1 MISLINSE
9 DSTVEILPQDGGPYF
24 LDVNGT
30 IASSGY
36 VKVLVS
42 TDGVNYSPLTTGIG
56 IDLSINDDYNAVI
69 TLPGDAFVK
78 FDATNIGATGVK
90 INLVKV

>member
-9 DSTVEILPQDGGPYF
+9 DSTVEILPQDGGSYF

-30 IASSGY
+30 IAGSGT

-42 TDGVNYSPLTTGIG
+42 IDGTNYSPLTTSIG
-56 IDLSINDDYNAVI
+56 SDLSITDDYNAVI
-69 TLPGDAFVK
+69 TLPGDSFIK
-78 FDATNIGATGVK
+78 FDATSIGSTGVK
-90 INLVKV
+90 VNLVKV

>member
-42 TDGVNYSPLTTGIG
+42 TDGVN
-56 IDLSINDDYNAVI
+56 
-69 TLPGDAFVK
+69 
-78 FDATNIGATGVK
+78 
-90 INLVKV
+90 

>member
-9 DSTVEILPQDGGPYF
+9 DSTVEILAQDGGQYF

-30 IASSGY
+30 IDSGGN

-42 TDGVNYSPLTTGIG
+42 TDGVNYSPLTTAVGV
-56 IDLSINDDYNAVI
+56 DLSISADYNAVI
-69 TLPGDAFVK
+69 TLPGDSFVK
-78 FDATNIGATGVK
+78 FDATSIGSTGVK
-90 INLVKV
+90 VNLVKV

>member
-9 DSTVEILPQDGGPYF
+9 DSTVEILAQDGGQYF

-30 IASSGY
+30 IDSGGN

-42 TDGVNYSPLTTGIG
+42 TDGVNYSPLTTTIG
-56 IDLSINDDYNAVI
+56 SDLSITDDYNAVI
-69 TLPGDAFVK
+69 TLPGDSFVK
-78 FDATNIGATGVK
+78 FDATSIGSTGVK
-90 INLVKV
+90 VNLVKV

>member
-9 DSTVEILPQDGGPYF
+9 DSTVEILPQDGGSYF

-30 IASSGY
+30 IAGSGT

-42 TDGVNYSPLTTGIG
+42 IDGTNYSPLTTSIG
-56 IDLSINDDYNAVI
+56 SDLSITDDYNAVI
-69 TLPGDAFVK
+69 TLPGDSFIK
-78 FDATNIGATGVK
+78 FHATSIGSTGVK
-90 INLVKV
+90 VNLVKV

>member
-9 DSTVEILPQDGGPYF
+9 DSTVEILPQDGGSYF

-30 IASSGY
+30 IAGSGT

-42 TDGVNYSPLTTGIG
+42 IDGTNYSPLTTAIG
-56 IDLSINDDYNAVI
+56 SDLSITDDYNAVI
-69 TLPGDAFVK
+69 TIPKSCSVK
-78 FDATNIGATGVK
+78 FDATSIGSTGVK
-90 INLVKV
+90 VNLIQI

>member
-9 DSTVEILPQDGGPYF
+9 DSTVEILPQDGGSYF

-30 IASSGY
+30 IAANGT

-42 TDGVNYSPLTTGIG
+42 IDGTNYSPLTTGIG
-56 IDLSINDDYNAVI
+56 SDLSITDDYNAVI
-69 TLPGDAFVK
+69 TLPGDSFIK
-78 FDATNIGATGVK
+78 FDATSIGSTGVK
-90 INLVKV
+90 VNLVKV

>member
-30 IASSGY
+30 ISSGGD

-42 TDGVNYSPLTTGIG
+42 TDGVNYSPLTVAVGVDLEITG
-56 IDLSINDDYNAVI
+56 DYNAVI
-69 TLPGDAFVK
+69 TLPGDSFVK
-78 FDATNIGATGVK
+78 FDATSIGSTGVK
-90 INLVKV
+90 VNLVKV